1 MLHILSNSKET
12 DNNANE
18 SEAYSWNAEMKSHPL
33 KETHVKLTEKYS
45 LRNSE
50 CRLFS
55 VFE

>member
-1 MLHILSNSKET
+1 MLHILSDSKET

-33 KETHVKLTEKYS
+33 KETQVKLTGKYS

-50 CRLFS
+50 CR
-55 VFE
+55 